1 MTDLINILITILLSL
16 CAFLSL
22 RKQGLSAAF
31 SYGAFF
37 LTMSCL
43 MDEIFFNIMSGI
55 AGNTQAWS
63 IRFFSVMTA
72 KWMEVSF
79 LVAGR
84 GFFPGTDRTD
94 FHTPDNVT
102 AGFCLTVLFIVF
114 FLRGR
119 LVPKDAFIVEGVLLA
134 AELFFIIGIRLYHR
148 KNLKGLAMEQE
159 QVRQLKQEQYLE
171 GIKGQYE
178 RTRELWH
185 DLKNHVNLM
194 NMLLAEK
201 KYEELGDYLKI
212 FGEDVD
218 GITLPV
224 RTGSMIMDALLA
236 DKAAKARRQG
246 IRVELSLCNLEGL
259 SVLPNDLCSVFTN
272 LLDNAIEACG
282 GAGVKEPLIVIL
294 ARDQAQEYYFSIRN
308 TADREE
314 VLSEGSS
321 KADLKN
327 RVGHGIGLRSV
338 ERVLHR
344 NGGELASDFSGGMYT
359 VVVRLPKITSDK

>member
-1 MTDLINILITILLSL
+1 M
-16 CAFLSL
+16 AF
-22 RKQGLSAAF
+22 G
-31 SYGAFF
+31 YGAFF

-43 MDEIFFNIMSGI
+43 VDEIFFYIMAGI
-55 AGNTQAWS
+55 AGNTEEWLV
-63 IRFFSVMTA
+63 RFFAVMMA

-84 GFFPGTDRTD
+84 GFYPGAEATAGNKMAEGED
-94 FHTPDNVT
+94 FHTPDNMT
-102 AGFCLTVLFIVF
+102 AGFCLMVLMIAF

-119 LVPKDAFIVEGVLLA
+119 LVPRDALIAEGMLLA
-134 AELFFIIGIRLYHR
+134 AVLFFIIGIRLYHR
-148 KNLKGLAMEQE
+148 KNLKRLAMEQE
-159 QVRQLKQEQYLE
+159 QIRQLKQEQYLA
-171 GIKGQYE
+171 GIKSQYE

-185 DLKNHVNLM
+185 DLKNHINLM
-194 NMLLAEK
+194 NMLLSEK

-282 GAGVKEPLIVIL
+282 GAGTKEPQIAIL
-294 ARDQAQEYYFSIRN
+294 ARDQGEEYYFSIRN
-308 TADREE
+308 TANREA
-314 VLSEGSS
+314 VLSEGSAKS
-321 KADLKN
+321 DFKN

-344 NGGELASDFSGGMYT
+344 NGGEMASDFSGGMYT
-359 VVVRLPKITSDK
+359 VVVRLPKITSVK